1 MNLLEWITK
10 KYNRI
15 ISDLNRDILDS
26 EKMKARFSNDDGV
39 NIYPI
44 VAYIFNKDNNLSEMA
59 DRSFTNPEEIDF
71 CLKKYQEI
79 MYMLNKEINFVPTKE
94 NFCQFMGWTAEV
106 YNQNLNSDADDIRA
120 VMQMVE
126 DYLIDSQLSA
136 GQGGVTKANLTKFRT
151 QVSGNNGHSLVTQ
164 KEANEDNR
172 FKARFKPAD
181 QLERELKNLLPQ
193 ALCGKK
199 S

>member
-26 EKMKARFSNDDGV
+26 EKMKARFANDDGV

-136 GQGGVTKANLTKFRT
+136 GQGGKFLHQHHLYRLH
-151 QVSGNNGHSLVTQ
+151 NH
-164 KEANEDNR
+164 
-172 FKARFKPAD
+172 
-181 QLERELKNLLPQ
+181 LL
-193 ALCGKK
+193 
-199 S
+199 

>member
-1 MNLLEWITK
+1 MNLLKWITK
-10 KYNRI
+10 KHNRI
-15 ISDLNRDILDS
+15 IQDLNDDILGN
-26 EKMKARFSNDDGV
+26 EKMKLRIASGDGV

-44 VAYIFNKDNNLSEMA
+44 VAYIFNKDNDLSEMA
-59 DRSFTNPEEIDF
+59 DRSFTDPSEIGF

-193 ALCGKK
+193 TSYSKK

>member
-26 EKMKARFSNDDGV
+26 EKMKARFANDDGV